1 MHAAPK
7 SCACMVQAESP
18 EAIREAVFSELRRA
32 KLICSEMSYLRK
44 TREISVVPPDFMHFT
59 PPEKR

>member
-1 MHAAPK
+1 
-7 SCACMVQAESP
+7 MVQAESP